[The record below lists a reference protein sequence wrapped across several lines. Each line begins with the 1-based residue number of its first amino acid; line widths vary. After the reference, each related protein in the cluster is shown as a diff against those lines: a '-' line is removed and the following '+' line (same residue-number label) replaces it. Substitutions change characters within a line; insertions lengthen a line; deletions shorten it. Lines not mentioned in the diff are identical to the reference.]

1 MLSVPSGATPLS
13 TVFEEYAADQE
24 KWYSDFVDV
33 FEKMLNNGYDETS
46 LTENIDHE
54 TNVLCPRQ
62 DPFGVWN
69 KFYNC
74 YHDTRGIYSYF
85 KSFSWK
91 TSEIIHVIFVLFSL
105 FVNVYSFCSM

>member
-1 MLSVPSGATPLS
+1 MKMRLFFIESRIAGHRWAQPTCPKNMLSFPSGATPLS
-13 TVFEEYAADQE
+13 TVFEEYAANQE

-69 KFYNC
+69 KFYVC
-74 YHDTRGIYSYF
+74 YHDIRGI
-85 KSFSWK
+85 
-91 TSEIIHVIFVLFSL
+91 
-105 FVNVYSFCSM
+105 

>member
-1 MLSVPSGATPLS
+1 MRLFFIESRIAGHRWAQPTCPKNMLSFPSGATPLS

-69 KFYNC
+69 KFYVC
-74 YHDTRGIYSYF
+74 YHDIRGI
-85 KSFSWK
+85 
-91 TSEIIHVIFVLFSL
+91 
-105 FVNVYSFCSM
+105 

>member
-74 YHDTRGIYSYF
+74 YHDTRGIESYF
-85 KSFSWK
+85 KGLSWK
-91 TSEIIHVIFVLFSL
+91 TSIIS
-105 FVNVYSFCSM
+105 NN